1 MARKKSVLTE
11 KQEAFVEHVLD
22 GHSPLHAASAAG
34 YASPASAAQNLQA
47 ADVRAALAEARSEL
61 SSAAQIKRGDM
72 VAVLVEAID
81 MSRMMADPMGM
92 IAGAR
97 EVGKMLGLYAP
108 EEKKIDLTV
117 GQARLRSQ
125 FEGMSDQEL
134 LDVIEGTSTRLD
146 S

>member
-11 KQEAFVEHVLD
+11 KQAAFVESALD
-22 GHSPLHAASAAG
+22 GNLPAHAAVAAG
-34 YASPASAAQNLQA
+34 YSSATLGAQVMQSE
-47 ADVRAALAEARSEL
+47 DVRNALAEARSEL

-72 VAVLVEAID
+72 VVVLVEAID
-81 MSRMMADPMGM
+81 MARMMADPMGM

-117 GQARLRSQ
+117 NQQRLRSQ

>member
-11 KQEAFVEHVLD
+11 KQEAFVESVLD
-22 GHSPLHAASAAG
+22 GNLPSHAAVAAG
-34 YASPASAAQNLQA
+34 YSHPTAGSHVMQA
-47 ADVRAALAEARSEL
+47 EDVRAALAEARSEL
-61 SSAAQIKRGDM
+61 STALQVKRGDM
-72 VAVLVEAID
+72 IVVLVEAID
-81 MSRMMADPMGM
+81 MARMMADPMGM

-117 GQARLRSQ
+117 NQQRLRSQ
-125 FEGMSDQEL
+125 FEGMSDEEL

>member
-1 MARKKSVLTE
+1 MARKKSILTE
-11 KQEAFVEHVLD
+11 KQAAYVEGVLD
-22 GHSPLHAASAAG
+22 GMPKPQAILAAG
-34 YASPASAAQNLQA
+34 YSSASQLTQVDRS
-47 ADVRAALAEARSEL
+47 ADVRAEIAAARAEL
-61 SSAAQIKRGDM
+61 SSAAQIKRVDM
-72 VAVLVEAID
+72 IEVLIESIGMA
-81 MSRMMADPMGM
+81 RMMADPMAM

-108 EEKKIDLTV
+108 EEKKIDLTI
-117 GQARLRSQ
+117 GQARLRTQ

>member
-11 KQEAFVEHVLD
+11 MQSAYVDNVLD
-22 GHSPLHAASAAG
+22 GKPKGESALAAG
-34 YASPASAAQNLQA
+34 YAFPTQAQA
-47 ADVRAALAEARSEL
+47 AERSEEVKAAIREARAEL
-61 SSAAQIKRGDM
+61 SSAAQIKRVDM
-72 VAVLVEAID
+72 IEVLIQAID
-81 MSRMMADPMGM
+81 MARMMADPMGM

-117 GQARLRSQ
+117 NQQRLRTQ

>member
-1 MARKKSVLTE
+1 MARKKSILTE
-11 KQEAFVEHVLD
+11 RQEAYKEAVLD
-22 GHSPLHAASAAG
+22 GMPKPKAILEAG
-34 YASPASAAQNLQA
+34 YSSTSQLTEVDRNEKVRQEIAAA
-47 ADVRAALAEARSEL
+47 RAEL
-61 SSAAQIKRGDM
+61 SSAAQIKRVDM
-72 VAVLVEAID
+72 IEVLIESIGMA
-81 MSRMMADPMGM
+81 RMMADPMAM

-108 EEKKIDLTV
+108 EEKKIDLTI
-117 GQARLRSQ
+117 GQARLRTQ

>member
-1 MARKKSVLTE
+1 MARKKSILTE
-11 KQEAFVEHVLD
+11 QQAAYVEGVLD
-22 GHSPLHAASAAG
+22 GKPKRVATLEAG
-34 YASPASAAQNLQA
+34 YSAPNQA
-47 ADVRAALAEARSEL
+47 ADIEKSEAVRTAIREARAEL
-61 SSAAQIKRGDM
+61 SSAAQIKRVDM
-72 VAVLVEAID
+72 IEVLIQAID

-117 GQARLRSQ
+117 NQQRLRTQ

>member
-11 KQEAFVEHVLD
+11 KQSAYVENVLD
-22 GHSPLHAASAAG
+22 GKPKGESALAAG
-34 YASPASAAQNLQA
+34 YSSTTAATLVERSEE
-47 ADVRAALAEARSEL
+47 VRTAIREARSEL
-61 SSAAQIKRGDM
+61 SSAAQIKRADM
-72 VAVLVEAID
+72 IEVLVEAIG

-108 EEKKIDLTV
+108 EEKKIDLNV
-117 GQARLRSQ
+117 NQQRLRSQ

-134 LDVIEGTSTRLD
+134 LDVIEGTATRLD
-146 S
+146 H

>member
-1 MARKKSVLTE
+1 MARKKSILTE
-11 KQEAFVEHVLD
+11 KQAAYVEGVLD
-22 GHSPLHAASAAG
+22 GKPKPVAILEAG
-34 YASPASAAQNLQA
+34 YHPLTSTTQLDRS
-47 ADVRAALAEARSEL
+47 ADVRAEIAAARAEL
-61 SSAAQIKRGDM
+61 SSAAQIRRVDM
-72 VAVLVEAID
+72 IEVLIEAID
-81 MSRMMADPMGM
+81 MARMVADPMGM

-108 EEKKIDLTV
+108 EEKKIDLSISQT
-117 GQARLRSQ
+117 RLRTQ

>member
-11 KQEAFVEHVLD
+11 KQGAFVESVLD
-22 GHSPLHAASAAG
+22 GNLPSHAAIAAG
-34 YASPASAAQNLQA
+34 YAHPTTGAKVMQA
-47 ADVRAALAEARSEL
+47 EDVRAALAEARSEL
-61 SSAAQIKRGDM
+61 STALQVKRGDM
-72 VAVLVEAID
+72 IVVLIEAID
-81 MSRMMADPMGM
+81 MARMMADPMGM

-117 GQARLRSQ
+117 NQQRLRSQ
-125 FEGMSDQEL
+125 FEGMSDEEL